1 MSRNKYSHDINM
13 GGAAVESLG
22 IDSQFKEM
30 ATKLLGASG
39 AYNSIRVHKAAMNKI
54 KSVEEKYGVS
64 LDLPWTTKSLVNF
77 GLCCA
82 SDCLKASTV
91 RNYVSQV
98 KRGHVMMNLPWNPD
112 TALFNSLM
120 KGLENSSDPGARRI
134 AVTPRMLLAFR
145 RKIKSLKKSWSRHD
159 RRAMWAL
166 IAFLWCGSFRSAEL
180 LAPTASGFLE
190 EETFTWG
197 RLGDNKAKLEGVKT
211 RWYSVLLR
219 KPKEF
224 RAGKEGVKIEL
235 FDVPAAW
242 NPVQAMDKFREDNVL
257 GEEPGLPVFRWS
269 SGQNIT
275 RNFLNG
281 WIKSCGISMDGYPGN
296 STLSSHCFRAGIV
309 TMMGAMGC
317 EENLIK
323 SVGRWAGNSWLRYAK
338 TGRSIRKSD
347 QWKIQQQAANE
358 FQDWSPIPVLVE
370 SQEE

>member
-1 MSRNKYSHDINM
+1 M
-13 GGAAVESLG
+13 GAAGAFNSLR
-22 IDSQFKEM
+22 
-30 ATKLLGASG
+30 A
-39 AYNSIRVHKAAMNKI
+39 HKSALNKVRDI
-54 KSVEEKYGVS
+54 EEKYDLELPFPWSTSS
-64 LDLPWTTKSLVNF
+64 LVHFIMGCAEDQLKASSVRCYISQVKKSHLTNNLPWT
-77 GLCCA
+77 
-82 SDCLKASTV
+82 
-91 RNYVSQV
+91 
-98 KRGHVMMNLPWNPD
+98 PD
-112 TALFNSLM
+112 TVLPNALLRGMANTDEGG
-120 KGLENSSDPGARRI
+120 KKRI
-134 AVTPRMLLAFR
+134 AITPRMILSMKRRLL
-145 RKIKSLKKSWSRHD
+145 KLGLEDNWSRHD

-281 WIKSCGISMDGYPGN
+281 WIKSCGIPMDGYPGN

-370 SQEE
+370 NMED